1 MVRKEKDAD
10 LLQNELWILGQEQRC
25 HMVYYTGETQKG
37 AVLVVV
43 QLYHCVIHTEMQPL
57 IAL

>member
-1 MVRKEKDAD
+1 MVRKDKDAD
-10 LLQNELWILGQEQRC
+10 LLQNELWILGQEWGC

-37 AVLVVV
+37 AIPVVV
-43 QLYHCVIHTEMQPL
+43 LLSHSIIHTEMRTL